1 VVQGKGLTNAFL
13 SNLEQNST
21 GNTNAVRLRFFNNSA
36 QALTYYFVNEKKE
49 PDGLFT
55 LSPFSESVG
64 VAPDLFINTE
74 TNIPWV
80 IKTASRQI
88 CVLTADAGYVR
99 DKETT
104 VYTDELLH
112 TTVEIETQLKLC
124 MKLTQGG
131 MDIEQTN
138 NIESRKWDDPYV
150 LIPEMAQTK
159 PGKS

>member
-1 VVQGKGLTNAFL
+1 
-13 SNLEQNST
+13 
-21 GNTNAVRLRFFNNSA
+21 
-36 QALTYYFVNEKKE
+36 
-49 PDGLFT
+49 
-55 LSPFSESVG
+55 
-64 VAPDLFINTE
+64 
-74 TNIPWV
+74 V

-88 CVLTADAGYVR
+88 CVLTADAGYVP

-112 TTVEIETQLKLC
+112 TTVEMETQLKLC

-159 PGKS
+159 PGKA